1 MSPIGRIFIVLNLA
15 LAGGFVYFS
24 GVYLQRATD
33 WKAKHETLKETTD
46 SQVVQLQGQV
56 ASSQDDLRDKERQLT
71 ASETQN
77 NSLETQVKEKNAE
90 IEQLSRQLSTIQA
103 EIQTQAANY
112 STISS
117 SIDTATSEY
126 QEAAKLA
133 IQAGQARDEAVRS
146 AEVARADLRDANDR
160 IASQE
165 AMIVEHKG
173 QIAQLGQTLK
183 EKNVLLDLVR
193 ERYPGFLGT
202 AQPDL
207 KGTIERVDADGKLV
221 TILITQ
227 DESDAGVKPGY
238 SFAIYDGALYK
249 GEALVQDVD
258 GKFAFCRV
266 TRSTGSPIRKGD
278 EAATITSSR

>member
-15 LAGGFVYFS
+15 LAGGFIYFS
-24 GVYLQRATD
+24 GVYLRNATD
-33 WKAKHETLKETTD
+33 WKAKHDTQVELLSGQLETLD
-46 SQVVQLQGQV
+46 GQFKSEQ
-56 ASSQDDLRDKERQLT
+56 ANHGDTGRQLS
-71 ASETQN
+71 ASVKQAN
-77 NSLETQVKEKNAE
+77 LLETQVKEKNAE
-90 IEQLSRQLSTIQA
+90 IEQLSRQLNAIQA

-126 QEAAKLA
+126 QDSTKMA
-133 IQAGQARDEAVRS
+133 IQAGQTRDEAVRA

-160 IASQE
+160 IAAQE
-165 AMIVEHKG
+165 AMIAENTGK
-173 QIAQLGQTLK
+173 IAQLEQTIK
-183 EKNVLLDLVR
+183 EKNVLLELVQDR
-193 ERYPGFLGT
+193 MPGFL
-202 AQPDL
+202 ANVQPDL
-207 KGTIERVDADGKLV
+207 KGMIERVDADGKLV
-221 TILITQ
+221 TILVTE
-227 DESDAGVKPGY
+227 DLSDAGVKPGY
-238 SFAIYDGALYK
+238 SFAIYAGGVYK